1 MPSATPTCFC
11 QRTGADTHRGPQ
23 GAAVWPRHQ
32 RGSGGQWGHR
42 RGLREPRPARK
53 QRQHSH
59 GGPARTCSSLQGAP
73 CAPGPPVLSR
83 LACRPGALIPPSV
96 GPSVVTA
103 SLRASGTGQDAAGT
117 LMPLPYT
124 PALPHQAPTLRAQV
138 PSSKPPRP
146 PSPVFPHPLNGS
158 AAKTSLQS
166 PGAPRP
172 PATAERWARSS
183 LSPGTGVWPSRGLS
197 GHVLQHPLPAGTP
210 LPENKSSSSGNVHSR
225 VGAGGKRRDTEC
237 LGENDTERGFFI
249 QMLGV
254 LAEEVAFEQ
263 RVTLLL
269 RLIIQKKV
277 SQGF

>member
-146 PSPVFPHPLNGS
+146 PSPVSASPERFCSKNLSAKPRCPQAPSHRREVGKVFPQPGDWGVAVTGS
-158 AAKTSLQS
+158 IRT
-166 PGAPRP
+166 RP
-172 PATAERWARSS
+172 PAPAPRWDTTARKQVLILGERPLQGGCGGQAERHGMSGGERHREGLLYTDARG
-183 LSPGTGVWPSRGLS
+183 PR
-197 GHVLQHPLPAGTP
+197 
-210 LPENKSSSSGNVHSR
+210 
-225 VGAGGKRRDTEC
+225 
-237 LGENDTERGFFI
+237 
-249 QMLGV
+249 
-254 LAEEVAFEQ
+254 
-263 RVTLLL
+263 
-269 RLIIQKKV
+269 
-277 SQGF
+277 